1 MTATTKTEQTM
12 KRTVQSLAL
21 AGILSLLTG
30 CGTVEIT
37 KTAKG
42 FYNPTDPNQ
51 VEILKTLPSRKYTE
65 LGIFTATGF
74 MRSETAVMH
83 NAIRAKAAALGAN
96 AAVLTEEGFA
106 PTTSGGTPQKW
117 ANGVALKYQ

>member
-1 MTATTKTEQTM
+1 M
-12 KRTVQSLAL
+12 KKCIQNLAL
-21 AGILSLLTG
+21 AGILILLTG

-51 VEILKTLPSRKYTE
+51 VDILKTIPQRKYAE
-65 LGIFTATGF
+65 LGIVTASGF
-74 MRSETAVMH
+74 LPSETAVMH
-83 NAIRAKAAALGAN
+83 NAIRTKAAALGSN
-96 AAVLTEEGFA
+96 AVILTEEGFA